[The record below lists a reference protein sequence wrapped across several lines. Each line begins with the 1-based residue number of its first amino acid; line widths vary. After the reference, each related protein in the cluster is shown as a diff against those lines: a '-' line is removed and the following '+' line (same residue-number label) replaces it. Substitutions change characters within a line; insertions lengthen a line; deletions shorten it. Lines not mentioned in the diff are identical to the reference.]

1 MLLLH
6 EVRKRAR
13 HIAGPVLGA
22 SIFLYFA
29 YHAIQGD
36 RGIIA
41 WLWLSQQVEEAAVTA
56 TTISSERIVLERR
69 TDALGPGKLDL
80 DLLDER
86 VRLTLGYAH
95 PDDIV
100 IFKKTP

>member
-6 EVRKRAR
+6 ELRKRAR
-13 HIAGPVLGA
+13 HIAAPVLGA

-41 WLWLSQQVEEAAVTA
+41 WLWLSQQVEEAVVTA
-56 TTISSERIVLERR
+56 KNISAERIVLEQR
-69 TDALGPGKLDL
+69 TNSLGTENLDP

-86 VRLTLGYAH
+86 VRITLGYAH
-95 PDDIV
+95 PDDVV
-100 IFKKTP
+100 IFEKTP

>member
-6 EVRKRAR
+6 EFRKRAR

-41 WLWLSQQVEEAAVTA
+41 WMWLSQQVEDAAVTA
-56 TTISSERIVLERR
+56 KNISAERIVLERR
-69 TDALGPGKLDL
+69 TKSLGAENLDP

-86 VRLTLGYAH
+86 VRITLGYAH
-95 PDDIV
+95 PDDTV
-100 IFKKTP
+100 IFKQTP

>member
-41 WLWLSQQVEEAAVTA
+41 WLWLSQQVEEAQVTA

>member
-13 HIAGPVLGA
+13 HIAAPVLGA

-41 WLWLSQQVEEAAVTA
+41 WLWLSQQVEEAVVTA
-56 TTISSERIVLERR
+56 KTISAERIVLERR
-69 TDALGPGKLDL
+69 TNSLGAGKLDL

-86 VRLTLGYAH
+86 VRVTLGYAH
-95 PDDIV
+95 PDDVV